1 MKSFRKGMF
10 ELGGLMSGSNDRF
23 ENLTTLNPGDILDS
37 LRSCPL
43 LEPYSLALFCENQG
57 IVGTRHGQLTP
68 LCCSPEQG
76 GLCDPSCRSE
86 HENAL
91 HQALSTR
98 KPLVFR
104 CKTGILNFFVPFKIP
119 QATHCCLMGGGV
131 RAEEIDLETVE
142 EIARDSHRSGISLL
156 EELEK
161 LPVCTEEHL
170 EEIARKT
177 AEIIPDL
184 HSENLYAVAFEKTMM
199 RLGAIVGVS
208 PELDRAGSVEQV
220 LSLVGETLMVLFDL
234 EQTAVILHGEDP
246 CRAAVLHGLGSW
258 LTQPV
263 HLNDEQAAV
272 FVQSADTRPYTLEEE
287 ETLQTLPGV
296 RCDQALCLP
305 LTAEGTSHG
314 TLVLFNTDLHPR
326 EKLLIELLAGRMA
339 ARLHILARE
348 HEFTLK
354 NDTSERIIEMISNL
368 SLLDSREALFQ
379 RILEMS
385 SDLLHASKGSLM
397 VLDDDE
403 AILRIE
409 SSLGMNPEL
418 ARGMR
423 VRVGSGISGRVAAN
437 GHPLLVN
444 DIEKDERI
452 RTANRP
458 RFRTKSFISVPLMA
472 KGEVIAVLN
481 LSDKRDQ
488 ATFDE
493 NDLRL
498 LTTFSPHFSTLI
510 ERTESLERANAL
522 EELSITDP
530 LTRLYNRRF
539 LEQRMEEEISRCLRQ
554 DLALTLILLDLDNF
568 KNYNDLC
575 GHIAGDKALQRTAR
589 ILRKSAREMDI
600 VTRYGGEEFCI
611 LLPGTSKKEAI
622 LVAERIRHAVEK
634 ENFPREKSLPLG
646 KLTCSLGVASYP
658 ADGNTA
664 RALINAADI
673 ALYRA
678 KSDGRNRTVL
688 FDPTQKNG
696 RISLA

>member
-1 MKSFRKGMF
+1 
-10 ELGGLMSGSNDRF
+10 MSGSSDRF
-23 ENLTTLNPGDILDS
+23 ENLTTLNAGDILDS
-37 LRSCPL
+37 LRSNPL
-43 LEPYSLALFCENQG
+43 LAPYSLALFCETQG
-57 IVGTRHGQLTP
+57 VVGTRHGQLTS
-68 LCCSPEQG
+68 LCRPPEQG
-76 GLCDPSCRSE
+76 GLCDPGCRSD

-91 HQALSTR
+91 HQAISTR
-98 KPLVFR
+98 KPVVFR
-104 CKTGILNFFVPFKIP
+104 CRTGILNFFVPFKIP
-119 QATHCCLMGGGV
+119 QTAHCCLMGGGV
-131 RAEEIDLETVE
+131 RAEEIDLEAVE
-142 EIARDSHRSGISLL
+142 EIARESHCSGISLL

-161 LPVCTEEHL
+161 LPTCSEEHL
-170 EEIARKT
+170 EEVARKT
-177 AEIIPDL
+177 SEILPDL
-184 HSENLYAVAFEKTMM
+184 HNENLYATAFEKTMM
-199 RLGAIVGVS
+199 RLGTIIGVS
-208 PELDRAGSVEQV
+208 SELDRASSIEQV
-220 LSLVGETLMVLFDL
+220 LNLVGETLMVLFDL
-234 EQTAVILHGEDP
+234 AQTAVILQREDP
-246 CRAAVLHGLGSW
+246 SQPAVLHGLGPW
-258 LTQPV
+258 LLEPAQ
-263 HLNDEQAAV
+263 LNEEQTAV
-272 FVQSADTRPYTLEEE
+272 FAQPEENHPFTLEEE
-287 ETLQTLPGV
+287 EVLQTLPEV
-296 RCDQALCLP
+296 TCDQAFCLP
-305 LTAEGTSHG
+305 LTAEGTSYG
-314 TLVLFNTDLHPR
+314 TLVLFNTELHPR
-326 EKLLIELLAGRMA
+326 EKLLRELRAGRMA
-339 ARLHILARE
+339 ARLHILSRE
-348 HEFTLK
+348 REFNLK

-403 AILRIE
+403 TVLRIE
-409 SSLGMNPEL
+409 ASLGMNPEL

-437 GHPLLVN
+437 GKPLLVN

-458 RFRTKSFISVPLMA
+458 RFKTKSFISVPLMA
-472 KGEVIAVLN
+472 RDEVIAVLN

-493 NDLRL
+493 KDLRL

-510 ERTESLERANAL
+510 ERTETLERANAL

-646 KLTCSLGVASYP
+646 RLTCSLGVASYP

-664 RALINAADI
+664 RSLINAADI

-688 FDPTQKNG
+688 FDPGQKNG
-696 RISLA
+696 HISLA